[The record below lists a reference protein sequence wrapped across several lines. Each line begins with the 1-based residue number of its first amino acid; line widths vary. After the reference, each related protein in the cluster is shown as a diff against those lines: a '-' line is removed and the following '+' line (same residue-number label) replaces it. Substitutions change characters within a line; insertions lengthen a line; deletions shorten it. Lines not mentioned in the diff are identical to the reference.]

1 MFKKYE
7 VANNVMAQL
16 DWDINTT
23 QTIITIKNQKNIPQV
38 WNWILTAVKFDENWN
53 TVKNELMLVKSVN
66 WKTLEV
72 ERWFDNTS
80 ALNFT
85 KNDFIFLNITSQIIK
100 DIQEEIENKANKKE
114 IPNISNFALKTE
126 TQRLQISI
134 ENIRQLLTSD
144 DTDLDTIQE
153 IVNFIK
159 INKTALN
166 SLTIDA
172 ISGLRNKLN
181 ELENRNINT
190 DNLAKLNWWNIFNWN
205 QEIKDIISFQNFTWN
220 VNTWVARLG
229 QVKDRVNGS
238 LTIQLWNNWQK
249 GQKFEIVD
257 SKWENIL
264 FHVLDTWEVV
274 INWQNITWVWQDFSP
289 TFYISQMAWVQIIT
303 AKYKI
308 IGKTAFVSI
317 QFKWILSWDCQ
328 EFWFDGLPFSWKNT
342 PAPSGWIYNSG
353 TWWQG
358 IIMTTTHPRQNW
370 AKLITSTSVK
380 NWSSYDIWI
389 SIFWEII

>member
-126 TQRLQISI
+126 TQRLQTSI

-144 DTDLDTIQE
+144 DTNLDTIQE

-166 SLTIDA
+166 SLTIDS

-190 DNLAKLNWWNIFNWN
+190 DNLAKLNWWNIFDWN

-249 GQKFEIVD
+249 GQKFEIIEIFGWEKIYCNYW
-257 SKWENIL
+257 KWKRN
-264 FHVLDTWEVV
+264 
-274 INWQNITWVWQDFSP
+274 
-289 TFYISQMAWVQIIT
+289 
-303 AKYKI
+303 
-308 IGKTAFVSI
+308 
-317 QFKWILSWDCQ
+317 
-328 EFWFDGLPFSWKNT
+328 
-342 PAPSGWIYNSG
+342 
-353 TWWQG
+353 
-358 IIMTTTHPRQNW
+358 
-370 AKLITSTSVK
+370 
-380 NWSSYDIWI
+380 
-389 SIFWEII
+389 